1 MTEPKDPLPSYV
13 CAALKLQGYAFS
25 DDRVAEI
32 TVQFERIAAIAQ
44 IILPSAA
51 ASGHAQDAD
60 APDAHAG
67 ADAGTAPVFRP

>member
-13 CAALKLQGYAFS
+13 SAALKLQGYAFS

-51 ASGHAQDAD
+51 ASAD
-60 APDAHAG
+60 ALGAG
-67 ADAGTAPVFRP
+67 ADAGAGTAPVFRP